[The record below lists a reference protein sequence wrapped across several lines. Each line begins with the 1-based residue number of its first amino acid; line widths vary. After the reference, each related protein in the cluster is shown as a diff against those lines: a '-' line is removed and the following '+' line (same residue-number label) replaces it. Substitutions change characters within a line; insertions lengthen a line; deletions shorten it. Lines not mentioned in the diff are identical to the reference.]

1 MIETR
6 LLDDADIPT
15 IVKFHE
21 SMGYDYRMPNLRH
34 PLFVVKMVAREGDEV
49 VAACALKIQ
58 AETYLWVD
66 PGASLTRRA
75 RAIIMLS
82 RAIYTEAYRI
92 GLDCLVA
99 YLPPGL
105 PVAFRRVME
114 SIGWA
119 RARGWEAWSKDIGDK
134 DAPSSISSK

>member
-21 SMGYDYRMPNLRH
+21 SMGYDYRMPDLRH
-34 PLFVVKMVAREGDEV
+34 PLFVVKMVARQDDAI

-66 PGASLTRRA
+66 GNASLRTRV
-75 RAIIMLS
+75 RAIIELS
-82 RAIYTEAYRI
+82 KAIYAEAYRI
-92 GLDCLVA
+92 GLDCMVA

-105 PVAFRRVME
+105 PVAFRRVMQF
-114 SIGWA
+114 IGWSA
-119 RARGWEAWSKDIGDK
+119 DRQWEPWSKEVQ
-134 DAPSSISSK
+134 